1 MSREKLVM
9 ESGDASSRLR
19 QAVTEEVV
27 VRRFDGVGSVA
38 PRIVRITVEYDDP
51 RPRPEPLIQSM
62 MFRPALRTGVE
73 ARTRDRQNLLD
84 PLVEGGFFLVPQQS
98 IVTSVPYLT
107 AGY

>member
-51 RPRPEPLIQSM
+51 RPRPEP
-62 MFRPALRTGVE
+62 FVPVNDVPA
-73 ARTRDRQNLLD
+73 
-84 PLVEGGFFLVPQQS
+84 GF
-98 IVTSVPYLT
+98 
-107 AGY
+107 ANGC